1 METMVNKSSESFVE
15 ENVVIEQNNKSSAYE
30 CKEKRKIYNI
40 TDYVINIDS
49 KHDIHVSESM
59 RDGDKE
65 SMVDLR
71 LYAMFAIDGN
81 YDGKKK
87 ATNRGLH
94 FSFKYLS
101 DVIKSLISIYEI
113 HNGEKFCNE

>member
-1 METMVNKSSESFVE
+1 MEVIDNEFVKSSIE
-15 ENVVIEQNNKSSAYE
+15 ENVVVEQKNESGAPEY
-30 CKEKRKIYNI
+30 KEKRKIYNI

-65 SMVDLR
+65 SMVDIR

-94 FSFKYLS
+94 FSFKYLP

>member
-1 METMVNKSSESFVE
+1 METVVDKSFKSFIE
-15 ENVVIEQNNKSSAYE
+15 ENAGMEQKNDSSTYE
-30 CKEKRKIYNI
+30 YREKRKIYNI
-40 TDYVINIDS
+40 TDYTVNIDG

-59 RDGDKE
+59 REGDKE
-65 SMVDLR
+65 SMVDIR
-71 LYAMFAIDGN
+71 LYTMFAIDGN

-101 DVIKSLISIYEI
+101 DIIKSLISIYEI

>member
-1 METMVNKSSESFVE
+1 MGVIPDKLYKSFVK
-15 ENVVIEQNNKSSAYE
+15 ENAVMEQKDELSTHENKD
-30 CKEKRKIYNI
+30 KRRIYNI
-40 TDYVINIDS
+40 ADYAINMDS

-65 SMVDLR
+65 SMVDIR
-71 LYAMFAIDGN
+71 LYSMFAIDGN

-94 FSFKYLS
+94 FSFKYLP

-113 HNGEKFCNE
+113 HNGEKFTNE

>member
-1 METMVNKSSESFVE
+1 
-15 ENVVIEQNNKSSAYE
+15 
-30 CKEKRKIYNI
+30 
-40 TDYVINIDS
+40 
-49 KHDIHVSESM
+49 M

-65 SMVDLR
+65 SMVDIR

-94 FSFKYLS
+94 FNFKYLP
-101 DVIKSLISIYEI
+101 DIIRSLISIYEI
-113 HNGEKFCNE
+113 HNGEKFVNE